1 MNFNRRGRSG
11 SEDRIFGVGLKHHLI
26 RPMVGVITQQQLHEP
41 FVLLGRPTRGGV
53 DLKAESD
60 GEGGG
65 DNSE

>member
-1 MNFNRRGRSG
+1 MSLNRLGRSG
-11 SEDRIFGVGLKHHLI
+11 SKDWVFRVGLPPHSVRHIVVFLI
-26 RPMVGVITQQQLHEP
+26 QQQLHEP